1 MGIVVHRDIDFEL
14 VDEGEVDCDTE
25 ETLCFQPLGIRLE
38 VADQDVEYDRD
49 CVLVLSGDLFELK
62 ELLAEDIVRLGER
75 VVLFGFGDGLIRIIS
90 LHLQVADVE

>member
-14 VDEGEVDCDTE
+14 VDEGEIDRDTE

-49 CVLVLSGDLFELK
+49 CVFVLTGDLFELK
-62 ELLAEDIVRLGER
+62 ELLTEDIVRLGER
-75 VVLFGFGDGLIRIIS
+75 VVLLGFDDGLVRIIS
-90 LHLQVADVE
+90 LHL

>member
-14 VDEGEVDCDTE
+14 VDEGEVDRNTE
-25 ETLCFQPLGIRLE
+25 EALCFQPLGIRLE
-38 VADQDVEYDRD
+38 VADQDVENDRD
-49 CVLVLSGDLFELK
+49 CVFVLSRDLFELK

-75 VVLFGFGDGLIRIIS
+75 VVLFRFGDGLIRIVS